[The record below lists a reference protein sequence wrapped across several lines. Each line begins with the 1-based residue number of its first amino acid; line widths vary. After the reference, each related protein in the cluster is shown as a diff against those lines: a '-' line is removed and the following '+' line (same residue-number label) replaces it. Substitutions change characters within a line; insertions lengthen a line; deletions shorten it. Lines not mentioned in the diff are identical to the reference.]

1 MYGNIFPEPILRL
14 RLTWP
19 RSQGLEAEQQV
30 QSLSAGSQLA
40 GAAVVVAGPL
50 VAAPPPPPHAADSS
64 PRADS
69 VSMFL
74 MKMAALSDT
83 PDSLEFQTKVRED
96 FTITE
101 KAPSRA
107 FS

>member
-1 MYGNIFPEPILRL
+1 MSRL

-50 VAAPPPPPHAADSS
+50 VAAPPPPPPPHAADSS

-83 PDSLEFQTKVRED
+83 PDSLEFQTKVREE

-101 KAPSRA
+101 KAQS
-107 FS
+107 S

>member
-1 MYGNIFPEPILRL
+1 M
-14 RLTWP
+14 
-19 RSQGLEAEQQV
+19 V
-30 QSLSAGSQLA
+30 

-83 PDSLEFQTKVRED
+83 PATPVGVPVAGRVTAGLE
-96 FTITE
+96 
-101 KAPSRA
+101 
-107 FS
+107 